1 VAAPPAR
8 QIRIEVASDSV
19 QFFAV
24 SAPAPKRPQD
34 LLPLVA
40 VAAAVLAGF
49 AVLLGL
55 SRSYAWSG
63 PASGEP
69 YNLVVEG
76 FRSGHLWLAKEAP
89 ATLARAA
96 DPYAFATYRRFLGP
110 PWNLVD
116 LSYYRGHLYAY
127 FGVTPAVILF
137 WPYRAVTGAFL
148 HQAYAVFAFC
158 ALGYAVSVGLAAAA
172 WRRYYPGAGA
182 WSAAAVALLLG
193 TVTTLPVFLV
203 RPGLF
208 EVSISCG
215 YALTMLSLAALW
227 NSWHRSRGRAG
238 WLALASLLYG
248 LAVGARPTLLFGAS
262 LLALPV
268 AAAFVEERRSGLPG
282 GGPGLLAA
290 ALLPLAAVGAGLAAY
305 NFARFGD
312 PLQLGTG
319 FMLTGVNLAG
329 MKSFGLRFVWDNL
342 RVYVLEPLRWHAGF
356 PFVWQPARP
365 ALVAGHLTV
374 EFFFGVLAAFPVL
387 LAVALGPVAWRGS
400 RQGRAP
406 SGIASALA
414 LLCALEALP
423 IFLYACVSSRYLLD
437 FLPALALL
445 AGLGILGL
453 EDALGGDGAPGG
465 EGRSP
470 LRASVRGTAYA
481 PALRLAV
488 CGTLAYSVA
497 SGWLLAVALSGFYR
511 GAEQGVAALNAG
523 RTGEAIAVLERVCEI
538 NPDFR
543 GKAEMLVGTA
553 LLAQGRASEGAGF
566 LGAAARDQPD
576 LAAAHLNLGRALL
589 EQGRLRESEDS
600 LRRAAAL
607 DSLDGEAEAYLGV
620 ALFREG
626 RTAEAMDRERAA
638 LAINPDLDEA
648 RENLRAFE
656 SPKGSAGRP

>member
-1 VAAPPAR
+1 M
-8 QIRIEVASDSV
+8 
-19 QFFAV
+19 
-24 SAPAPKRPQD
+24 SAPARYRPQD
-34 LLPLVA
+34 LLPLVV
-40 VAAAVLAGF
+40 VAAAVVAGF
-49 AVLLGL
+49 AALLGL

-69 YNLVVEG
+69 YNLAVEG
-76 FRSGHLWLAKEAP
+76 FRAGHLWLAKEAP
-89 ATLARAA
+89 APLVRAG

-127 FGVTPAVILF
+127 FGVTQAVILF

-148 HQAYAVFAFC
+148 HQAYGVFAFC

-172 WRRYYPGAGA
+172 WRRYFPGAGVWA
-182 WSAAAVALLLG
+182 VAAVALLLG

-215 YALTMLSLAALW
+215 YFLTMLSLAALW
-227 NSWHRSRGRAG
+227 NSWHRDRGRAC

-248 LAVGARPTLLFGAS
+248 LAVGARPTLLFGAA

-268 AAAFVEERRSGLPG
+268 AAAFLEERRSGLPAG
-282 GGPGLLAA
+282 ARGLLAA
-290 ALLPLAAVGAGLAAY
+290 ALLPIAAVGAGLAAY
-305 NFARFGD
+305 NVARFGN

-319 FMLTGVNLAG
+319 YMLTGVNLAG
-329 MKSFGLRFVWDNL
+329 MKSFGLRFAWDNV

-356 PFVWQPARP
+356 PYVWQPARP
-365 ALVAGHLTV
+365 PLAAGHLTV
-374 EFFFGVLAAFPVL
+374 EFFFGVLEAFPVL
-387 LAVALGPVAWRGS
+387 LAVAIGPVAWRGA
-400 RQGRAP
+400 RRGRSP

-453 EDALGGDGAPGG
+453 EDAVRGGGAPDGKG
-465 EGRSP
+465 PPP
-470 LRASVRGTAYA
+470 LRAPA

-488 CGTLAYSVA
+488 CAALAYSVA
-497 SGWLLAVALSGFYR
+497 SGWLLALALSGFYR

-523 RTGEAIAVLERVCEI
+523 RTQDAVTALERVCGI

-543 GKAEMLVGTA
+543 GRAEMLVGTA
-553 LLAQGRASEGAGF
+553 LLGQGRVGEGAAF
-566 LGAAARDQPD
+566 LGAAVRDQPD
-576 LAAAHLNLGRALL
+576 LEAAHLNLGRALL
-589 EQGRLRESEDS
+589 EQGRFRESAES

-607 DSLDGEAEAYLGV
+607 DPLDGEAEAYLGV
-620 ALFREG
+620 ALFKEG
-626 RTAEAMDRERAA
+626 RTAEAVEREKAA

-648 RENLRAFE
+648 RENLRGFE
-656 SPKGSAGRP
+656 SAKRPAGSP